1 MYTKITGYFQ
11 VLSYDENLYM
21 FINNQ
26 FDVNSGIGRCLVQDL
41 HGNFLDLYSG
51 SDEVNMEVNYQDNVT
66 KSPMWYNVTNAV
78 NNNEF
83 KVNISMQND
92 RDIGNNKLCLL
103 SKDRPDSNKGQGSR
117 STSACR
123 ITDSSVITN
132 CVY

>member
-1 MYTKITGYFQ
+1 MIITVYFQ

-41 HGNFLDLYSG
+41 DGNFLDLYGG
-51 SDEVNMEVNYQDNVT
+51 SDEVNMEVNYQDSVT
-66 KSPMWYNVTNAV
+66 KSPMWYNVTNAI
-78 NNNEF
+78 NSNEF

-92 RDIGNNKLCLL
+92 RDIGKNKLCLL
-103 SKDRPDSNKGQGSR
+103 NNDTPDSNKGQGSR
-117 STSACR
+117 STPVCR
-123 ITDSSVITN
+123 MTETSVIIN